1 MGRGGGNGVSYR
13 QKQKE
18 ATSKIILVYL
28 YILGQSGQF
37 IIFSYSH
44 NYSKQKTTMREIRE
58 HFINLDVD
66 HYFGQD
72 VVKLVNYLDNLSI
85 IKRCPLLTLI

>member
-1 MGRGGGNGVSYR
+1 
-13 QKQKE
+13 
-18 ATSKIILVYL
+18 
-28 YILGQSGQF
+28 
-37 IIFSYSH
+37 
-44 NYSKQKTTMREIRE
+44 MREIRE
-58 HFINLDVD
+58 YFTNLDVD